1 MKADTT
7 LEILLAVARG
17 VLPPEQESTLEG
29 RKDKTRY
36 ILSFQDRSWTR
47 SLRIPRA
54 AIPKMQVEDVQRRIR
69 AWATETPPWED
80 A

>member
-7 LEILLAVARG
+7 IEILLAAARG
-17 VLPPEQESTLEG
+17 VLPSEQESTLEG
-29 RKDKTRY
+29 RKDKTCY
-36 ILSFQDRSWTR
+36 ILSFRDRSWTR
-47 SLRIPRA
+47 SLHIHRT
-54 AIPKMQVEDVQRRIR
+54 AIPKMQVEDVQRHIR

>member
-17 VLPPEQESTLEG
+17 VIPPEQESTLEG
-29 RKDKTRY
+29 RKDKTHY
-36 ILSFQDRSWTR
+36 ILSFQSQGWIR
-47 SLRIPRA
+47 SLRIPRT
-54 AIPKMQVEDVQRRIR
+54 AIPKMQVDDVQRHIR
-69 AWATETPPWED
+69 AWATETTPWED